1 MLLSGLKYT
10 NLSQIHTQR
19 SIDLVIF
26 DKKYQREEID
36 RFLLDRVAN
45 KSENCCGVVLD
56 GVNSEGSFSA
66 EGNNGVV
73 GSHSVL
79 GGTFDRL
86 HLAHKLLLS
95 EAALRSN
102 KKITVGV
109 TEENM
114 LYGNFI
120 TYIVRFF
127 FF

>member
-1 MLLSGLKYT
+1 MLLSGLKYA
-10 NLSQIHTQR
+10 NLSKIQTIR

-26 DKKYQREEID
+26 DRKYRKEEIET
-36 RFLLDRVAN
+36 FLLDRIAN
-45 KSENCCGVVLD
+45 KSENCGTVVLESN
-56 GVNSEGSFSA
+56 GGYVANFNSGCNSPSVC
-66 EGNNGVV
+66 N
-73 GSHSVL
+73 HSVL

-114 LYGNFI
+114 LYC
-120 TYIVRFF
+120 RFLF
-127 FF
+127 